1 MLDQIESNEVITRPI
16 KFIIKLQSP
25 LAYVTGVMLSRHMS
39 VKLIAT
45 IERTLTELAHRMTSE
60 ASSFTLTSINFR
72 VTATYMLIQLL
83 LSKQLLLTNE
93 YLS

>member
-1 MLDQIESNEVITRPI
+1 
-16 KFIIKLQSP
+16 
-25 LAYVTGVMLSRHMS
+25 MLSSHVS
-39 VKLIAT
+39 IQLIIT
-45 IERTLTELAHRMTSE
+45 IERIPTELTHRMTSK